1 MRRTRLITGPRILTA
16 IVLGVIAAALFLALR
31 KPAVEVELGTVGR
44 GPLVVTVGDR
54 GETRVHD
61 LFVVSAPVSGELLRV
76 PLKPGDAVVAQ
87 RTLLARIR
95 PAEPSPMDARTLAQT
110 QANIQAL
117 DAQVGAADQRVAQ
130 AQATAAQAERDYAR
144 LATLSG
150 RGFVSRANLEVAR
163 TARDQARQ
171 AIAEARALA
180 GAARH
185 SLEATRA
192 SLIAPQS
199 GHQGRGEVAVTSP
212 VSGSVLTV
220 PQESERFVVAGTP
233 LVQLGD
239 PQRLEFVV
247 ELLSADAVRVQPGDP
262 VLLED
267 WGGDRPLRGRVRLV
281 EPFGFLK
288 ISALGVEEQRVN
300 VIVEFAEP
308 RSAWGRLGHGY
319 RAIARIVV
327 WSAPDVVRVPVGAL
341 FRSGSDWAV
350 YAVGADGRAHLKRIA
365 LGPMNDDFA
374 LVRSG
379 LGPGER
385 VILHPGER
393 VSDGVRV
400 SARAP

>member
-1 MRRTRLITGPRILTA
+1 MKRKLITGPRILAA
-16 IVLGVIAAALFLALR
+16 IVVAVIAAALYVSLR
-31 KPAVEVELGTVGR
+31 KPIVEVELGTVSR

-76 PLKPGDAVVAQ
+76 PLKPGDPVRANA
-87 RTLLARIR
+87 TLLARIR
-95 PAEPSPMDARTLAQT
+95 PAQPAPMDARLLAQT
-110 QANIQAL
+110 QANIHAL
-117 DAQVGAADQRVAQ
+117 EAQVGAADQRVAQ
-130 AQATAAQAERDYAR
+130 AQMAAAQAERDHAR
-144 LATLSG
+144 LAALSG
-150 RGFVSRANLEVAR
+150 RGFVSRANLETAR

-171 AIAEARALA
+171 ALAEARALA
-180 GAARH
+180 VAARH

-192 SLIAPQS
+192 ALIAPQT

-212 VSGSVLTV
+212 ISGSVLTV
-220 PQESERFVVAGTP
+220 PQESERFVAAGTP
-233 LVQLGD
+233 LVQIGD

-247 ELLSADAVRVQPGDP
+247 ELLSADAVRVRPGAP

-319 RAIARIVV
+319 RAIARIMV

-350 YAVGADGRAHLKRIA
+350 YSVGADGRAHLARVA

-379 LGPGER
+379 LAPGQS

-400 SARAP
+400 GARAP